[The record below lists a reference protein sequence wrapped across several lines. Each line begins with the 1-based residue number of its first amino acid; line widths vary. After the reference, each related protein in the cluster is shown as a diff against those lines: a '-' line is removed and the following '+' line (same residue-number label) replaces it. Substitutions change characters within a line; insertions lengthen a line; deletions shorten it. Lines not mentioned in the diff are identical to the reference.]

1 MRIIAG
7 QFKGRNL
14 LSPPSGGPTRP
25 ITGMVKKS
33 LFDMLASRLGGAV
46 VLDLYCGTGTLGLEA
61 LSRGAAQ
68 CLFVERDPATVARLR
83 RNIEAVGAAGRCT
96 VRQVDVEKRLPGL
109 LKALAGKV
117 DLAFVDP
124 PYAGARRW
132 DWQAAERAIFQPI
145 ALSLSADGLVVLRL
159 PADVSAPQ
167 QLSGLQARRTRRY
180 GDMIVTILAKA
191 PEDAAS

>member
-1 MRIIAG
+1 
-7 QFKGRNL
+7 
-14 LSPPSGGPTRP
+14 
-25 ITGMVKKS
+25 MVKKS